1 MQSRWLKYGINPV
14 KKLLR
19 PAANVGDVYRLDQ
32 AAEQVNVTAVT
43 LQYEVWHRRLGHL
56 NRKSIN
62 LLQRGVASGI
72 NSGDNTK
79 QCIACIE
86 GKQCQK
92 PFKKGKAKRAKDKL
106 ELIHSDLCGPM
117 SETSWGG
124 SLYLLTS
131 TDDFTR
137 KTFGY
142 FLKSKDEVKAGF
154 EEFQLLVEN
163 QTGKKLRF

>member
-14 KKLLR
+14 KQHLR

-32 AAEQVNVTAVT
+32 AAEQVTS
-43 LQYEVWHRRLGHL
+43 QYEVWHRRLGHL

-79 QCIACIE
+79 QCIVCIE

-106 ELIHSDLCGPM
+106 ELIHSDLCRPM

-131 TDDFTR
+131 TDDFTG
-137 KTFGY
+137 KAFGY
-142 FLKSKDEVKAGF
+142 FLRSKDEVQAGF